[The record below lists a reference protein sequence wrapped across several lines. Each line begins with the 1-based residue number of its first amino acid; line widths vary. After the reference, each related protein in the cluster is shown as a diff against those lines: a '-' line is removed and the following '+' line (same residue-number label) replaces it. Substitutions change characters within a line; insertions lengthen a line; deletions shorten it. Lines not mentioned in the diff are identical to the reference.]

1 LVGPIFTAIARL
13 TASSDALTLL
23 TRLVRENA
31 RDYYRSYILAFAFM
45 GAAAV
50 ATGASAWIIKDVINR
65 IFVARESG
73 MIAVIV
79 GTVLV
84 IYSVKGFAAY
94 GADIILNR
102 IGNNIVARN
111 QKRIYR
117 HLLTQ
122 GVDYFQQ
129 TNLGTLSTRLTHNA
143 QAARSVLDLV
153 VTSFGRDVT
162 SFISLMAVMILQDPL
177 LSIVALLIMPPAVYG
192 VSRLVKR
199 VRKLVR
205 SEFQSLSQIV
215 TIVQETTLGI
225 RIVKAFRLEAPLTLK
240 MDSAIESVERRARK
254 IANINARTG
263 PMMETLGGIAI
274 AAVIAYGGFAVVH
287 LGKDPGSFF
296 SFITALLLAYE
307 PAKRLARFQVQLQT
321 GLTGVRMLYE
331 LLDTKPRLVDSP
343 NARSLAVER
352 GTIVFDG
359 VDFRY
364 GRRLALASLSL
375 TIEGGTVAALVG
387 PSGAGKT
394 TMFALIERFYD
405 PAQGRIM
412 VDGQDI
418 RDVTMA
424 SLRDHIALVT
434 QDTVLFEGTVRE
446 NILFGQPEAGDEE
459 LIAACKAANAHE
471 FIVELPQGY
480 DTELG
485 EGGGRLS
492 GGQRQRVA
500 IARAM
505 LRNAPILL
513 LDEATSALD
522 TVSEIKVQEALTRL
536 MKGRTTIVI
545 AHRLST
551 VRNADRIFVMNKG
564 TVVQQG
570 THAELLAEGGLYG
583 LLYESQFAEKAPAA

>member
-1 LVGPIFTAIARL
+1 LIGPIFTAIARF

-162 SFISLMAVMILQDPL
+162 SFISLMAVMILQDPV

-225 RIVKAFRLEAPLTLK
+225 RIVKAFGLEASLTLK
-240 MDSAIESVERRARK
+240 MDSAIENVERRARK

-343 NARSLAVER
+343 DARPLAVER

-364 GRRLALASLSL
+364 GRRPALASLSL

-405 PAQGRIM
+405 PTQGRIM

-459 LIAACKAANAHE
+459 LVAACKAANAHE

-480 DTELG
+480 DTQLG

-492 GGQRQRVA
+492 GGQRQRIA

-505 LRNAPILL
+505 LRDAPILL

-536 MKGRTTIVI
+536 MQGRTTIVI

-564 TVVQQG
+564 AVVQQG